1 VRAGLSG
8 VLFFL
13 ATGVHPAYA
22 QQITTSG
29 AMKEMPAR
37 ERTAYILGVIDG
49 LAYARFR
56 KDTIAKGQKD
66 ETGMNCIYRWSQMGS
81 LGTLLKI
88 EKTFGRYPDQH
99 PLVLIGAMVKKEC
112 GE

>member
-56 KDTIAKGQKD
+56 KDTIA
-66 ETGMNCIYRWSQMGS
+66 GMNCIYRWSQMGS